1 MNMPIP
7 SYDLSQKPQLLWT
20 EEEYKQAFADRQ
32 RAMGAVVAP
41 KSVLRFTDQVDKVA
55 MIVKQKNQAYGNSF
69 GTAGK
74 ALRILYPDGIKPEQY
89 DDALLITRIWD
100 KIKRLSVDNDPFGE
114 SPYVDI
120 AGYAICG
127 ATMKEDK

>member
-1 MNMPIP
+1 
-7 SYDLSQKPQLLWT
+7 
-20 EEEYKQAFADRQ
+20 
-32 RAMGAVVAP
+32 MGAVVAP

-55 MIVKQKNQAYGNSF
+55 MIVKQKNAAYGNSF

-100 KIKRLSVDNDPFGE
+100 KIKRLSTANDPFGE

-120 AGYAICG
+120 AGYAMCG
-127 ATMKEDK
+127 ATMKEDSCQQTR

>member
-7 SYDLSQKPQLLWT
+7 SYSLPQKPQHLWT
-20 EEEYKQAFADRQ
+20 ETEYKQAADQQ
-32 RAMGAVVAP
+32 RVVQGAYVAP
-41 KSVLRFTDQVDKVA
+41 APVLRFNEQVDKVA
-55 MIVKQKNQAYGNSF
+55 LLVKQKNQAYGNSF
-69 GTAGK
+69 GTAGA
-74 ALRILYPDGIKPEQY
+74 ALKILYPDGIKPEQY

-100 KIKRLSVDNDPFGE
+100 KIKRLSTANDPFGE